1 MQIGRMKEDP
11 VISAKKFLKFFFVL
25 RVTLFSKIVYLD
37 ELNLVFEAAACKT
50 PEIRNRNSSSAWT
63 LRCVK
68 PQHLRIQKLE
78 RLALEE
84 LEDIS
89 HRPFESLLQ
98 DFHCRI
104 AAMRKK
110 DGVVEV

>member
-37 ELNLVFEAAACKT
+37 KLNLVSEAAACKT
-50 PEIRNRNSSSAWT
+50 PGSLLTKIRDWNSSSAWT

-68 PQHLRIQKLE
+68 PQHLWI
-78 RLALEE
+78 
-84 LEDIS
+84 
-89 HRPFESLLQ
+89 
-98 DFHCRI
+98 
-104 AAMRKK
+104 
-110 DGVVEV
+110 